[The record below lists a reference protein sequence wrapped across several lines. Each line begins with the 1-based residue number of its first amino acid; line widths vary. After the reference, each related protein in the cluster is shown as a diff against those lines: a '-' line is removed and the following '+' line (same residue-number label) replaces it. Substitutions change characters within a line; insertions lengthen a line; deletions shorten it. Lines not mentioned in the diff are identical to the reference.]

1 MMDDMYVSYEL
12 DVSAACVDLAITI
25 KWVPV
30 GTSTWCWHYPSDI
43 LFTDKKTKLLKWVN
57 GEGKCKWM
65 RVLTTGWQRVSARR
79 ADSLIGERVRCSWGD
94 PVVFEGLLD
103 CTLRGAELYEGA
115 GLKYHATHW
124 CRVILDD
131 GTAVIAN
138 TSRLNSIEV
147 VK

>member
-1 MMDDMYVSYEL
+1 MDDMYISYEL
-12 DVSAACVDLAITI
+12 DVSAAATDLVTTI
-25 KWVPV
+25 KLAPV
-30 GTSTWCWHYPSDI
+30 GTSGWRPSNV
-43 LFTDKKTKLLKWVN
+43 LFTDKKTKLLKSVASK
-57 GEGKCKWM
+57 GKCKWM
-65 RVLTTGWQRVSARR
+65 RVLVDGRQRVSTRR

>member
-1 MMDDMYVSYEL
+1 MMDDMYVSYQL
-12 DVSAACVDLAITI
+12 NINTALVSPGTAI
-25 KWVPV
+25 KLVPV
-30 GTSTWCWHYPSDI
+30 GTSAWCWHYPSDT

-57 GEGKCKWM
+57 GEGRCKWA
-65 RVLTTGWQRVSARR
+65 RALTTGRQRVSMRR

-94 PVVFEGLLD
+94 PIIYEGLLD

-115 GLKYHATHW
+115 HFESYPHW

-131 GTAVIAN
+131 GTAVIVN
-138 TSRLNSIEV
+138 TSRLNSIEA